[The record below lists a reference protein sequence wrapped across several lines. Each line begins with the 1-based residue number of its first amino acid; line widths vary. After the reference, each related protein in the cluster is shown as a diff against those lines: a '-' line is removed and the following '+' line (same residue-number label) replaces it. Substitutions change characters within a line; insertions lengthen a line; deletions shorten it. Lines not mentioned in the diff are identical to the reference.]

1 MLDRPW
7 ARLIVSVALVLLIAP
22 SSAHLAG
29 LAVPGAPGLPAPTSN
44 PAAPAPAAQLFSSAA
59 LAPTA
64 TALDRL
70 QIPGVLDLNTL
81 RHGRMLVSH
90 ALTPVPLDTGYRNA
104 AAAPAQLQFAC
115 AEGTPQDSLQQFMD
129 PSDPDRTV
137 YGCPIRV
144 YDSDYHFG
152 NPQIAIDPDDPNA
165 MAFVAL
171 HGNPAPNGP
180 TPRSRNDLTHTA
192 FTTGNQGLSWTDQP
206 NQYGGGGNGLAFLGE
221 SASIATD
228 SRGNNY
234 ILYLWSLPNGNVTT
248 GYQGLIG
255 LYKAG
260 HSSEQNSASS
270 SYTSG
275 HYIRSRSPTNII
287 ADAYVVSV
295 PPRVPPPPFAN
306 FTLTENGTVP
316 APANATQIGQ
326 EANPVNRS
334 EERVAAVWFEKAV
347 DYRNSTTGYAG
358 WIDATVGTVNDKN
371 DWKRLDARF
380 NSSQLIGPCMDASNP
395 VAWDGRVYVACVVD
409 NGYSHRSRAR
419 IGDID
424 IWALDPLTG
433 NTTYVSTTGLRGGHP
448 ILAATPDGYFAMLT
462 TLKQNGTLPARIQG
476 AFGYYATKWEA
487 TSSDMGPELHRLLG
501 GFDTFDL
508 NVNALAITPTE
519 KTIAI
524 VYMEWQQGRAAQ
536 MTDPNQPPPTVDP
549 QNPAPP
555 SPQLFDYQKM
565 IVSFNQ
571 CTFPQA
577 IAASVLQLGTGIDV
591 QNYEAYTIQ
600 ASLFDDTQD
609 GLIAH
614 KDAIGE
620 DVLTFAV
627 NDYGAMQV
635 GSILAAP
642 ASTACQ
648 LPIPPANLPPPPL
661 ATALGLPNP
670 AVTAIGSVLGLAAIS
685 MVTYLLT
692 VKRRV
697 AHFAVAEAK

>member
-7 ARLIVSVALVLLIAP
+7 ARLIVSVALVLLVAP

-29 LAVPGAPGLPAPTSN
+29 LAVPGASAPS
-44 PAAPAPAAQLFSSAA
+44 AATPNLATASSSAQPFSPAA
-59 LAPTA
+59 LAPAA
-64 TALDRL
+64 TALDL
-70 QIPGVLDLNTL
+70 MPLPGVVDLNTL

-90 ALTPVPLDTGYRNA
+90 ALTPIPLDTGYRNA
-104 AAAPAQLQFAC
+104 AAAPAQLQFSC
-115 AEGTPQDSLQQFMD
+115 PPTTNQDYLQQFVD

-137 YGCPIRV
+137 YGCPFRV

-152 NPQIAIDPDDPNA
+152 NPQLAIDPDDPSG

-206 NQYGGGGNGLAFLGE
+206 TSYGGGGNGLAFLGE

-234 ILYLWSLPNGNVTT
+234 ILYLWSLPNGNETT

-275 HYIRSRSPTNII
+275 HYVRSRSPTNII
-287 ADAYVVSV
+287 ANAYVLNI
-295 PPRVPPPPFAN
+295 PPRIPPPPFAN
-306 FTLTENGTVP
+306 YTLTANGTVP
-316 APANATQIGQ
+316 PPANETQIGQ

-358 WIDATVGTVNDKN
+358 WIDATIGTVNDKN
-371 DWKRLDARF
+371 DWKRLDARL

-395 VAWDGRVYVACVVD
+395 VAWDGRIYVACVVD

-448 ILAATPDGYFAMLT
+448 ILAATPDGYFAIVS
-462 TLKQNGTLPARIQG
+462 TLKQGATQPARIQG
-476 AFGYYATKWEA
+476 SFGYYGTQWEA
-487 TSSDMGPELHRLLG
+487 TGSDMGPELHRLLG
-501 GFDTFDL
+501 NHDTFDL

-519 KTIAI
+519 KTVAI
-524 VYMEWQQGRAAQ
+524 VYMEWQSNRTAET
-536 MTDPNQPPPTVDP
+536 TDPNQPPPVVDP
-549 QNPAPP
+549 TNPVPP
-555 SPQLFDYQKM
+555 SPQLTDFQKLV
-565 IVSFNQ
+565 VSFNQ
-571 CTFPQA
+571 CTFPGA
-577 IAASVLQLGTGIDV
+577 IAASVMQLGTGVDP
-591 QNYEAYTIQ
+591 QNLEAYTIQ
-600 ASLFDDTQD
+600 PSLFDDTQD
-609 GLIAH
+609 GLVAH
-614 KDAIGE
+614 KNAIGE

-648 LPIPPANLPPPPL
+648 LPIPPANVPPPPL
-661 ATALGLPNP
+661 ATALGLPNAAIT
-670 AVTAIGSVLGLAAIS
+670 AVGSVLGLAAIS